1 MNLRQ
6 NDASAIVPGVLLFL
20 WFSLFQS
27 SSLATAADQQDSRGR
42 IFIITKVARV
52 PDRSFVNAIGGD
64 TAFFLIC
71 GADTLRRGRDFVV
84 GDSVITFYIASPDLA

>member
-1 MNLRQ
+1 MMPLR
-6 NDASAIVPGVLLFL
+6 SFR
-20 WFSLFQS
+20 WFCFSSGSLSFNHPS
-27 SSLATAADQQDSRGR
+27 VATAADQQNSRGR

-52 PDRSFVNAIGGD
+52 PDRSFVNAVGGD

-84 GDSVITFYIASPDLA
+84 SDSIITFQIAVPGL